1 MSREVVFRRI
11 ARLEFEDAEAWYNLK
26 RPGWGSQFK
35 EEVDQ
40 TLDRVSDAPE
50 QFRKVRGEIRRA
62 VLRRFPFTIHFLA
75 EDDRIIVLAVY
86 HGKRDP
92 RRLQYRDRQ

>member
-11 ARLEFEDAEAWYNLK
+11 ARLEFEEAEAWYELK
-26 RPGWGSQFK
+26 RPGWGLHFK
-35 EEVDQ
+35 EEVDY
-40 TLDRVSDAPE
+40 TLQRASDTPE
-50 QFRKVRGEIRRA
+50 QYRKLRGEIRRA

-75 EDDRIIVLAVY
+75 ENDRIIVLAVF

-92 RRLQYRDRQ
+92 RRLKQRDPQ